1 MRSNSIKDKT
11 VGSKEII
18 QLKNTKNGYYAL
30 IEQKN
35 RNTFEVIYKFISD
48 NYNQDLEI
56 GIDTELES
64 SLQIVAD
71 YFQDYWL
78 VKELF

>member
-1 MRSNSIKDKT
+1 M
-11 VGSKEII
+11 
-18 QLKNTKNGYYAL
+18 
-30 IEQKN
+30 
-35 RNTFEVIYKFISD
+35 IYKFISD